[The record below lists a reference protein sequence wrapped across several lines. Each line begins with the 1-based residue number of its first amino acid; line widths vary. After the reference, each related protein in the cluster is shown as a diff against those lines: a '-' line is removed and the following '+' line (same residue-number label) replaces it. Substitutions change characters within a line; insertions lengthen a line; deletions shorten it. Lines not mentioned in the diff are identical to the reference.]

1 MSSRPLYKVFEQRA
15 QGIGHILRDRGIWRM
30 TGFAANEAMHDYQYN
45 NDDGSVTLAFTR
57 KSDGKGRIEFRN
69 VKASGLSEVNF
80 GEETVL
86 KSEFLGS
93 NEEIVDNR
101 TGTGEIEV
109 SFRDL
114 FAKSDEKSKETSK
127 SAGTSVSVT
136 VSASESIEGVA
147 DFEESVTAEAHA
159 EYSESESSTTSTS
172 KEEEGEESTT
182 VPVGKRV
189 RITENR
195 SRADTQQEV
204 TARGDFT
211 FGIAAGKHSG
221 GKFVGGH
228 NGYWDSW
235 SDFCDAVR
243 GEAPDNICLAE
254 SFKHRHPWHN
264 GPVGAE
270 PAELRGEVQRQVRGP
285 RHADLQ
291 SGGILMTVSELIAAL
306 QKRSGNEV
314 VGIATE
320 PGDVKQALALDPELA
335 VVPTPG
341 PTPTLMVVLR
351 PKAGESK

>member
-1 MSSRPLYKVFEQRA
+1 MSSRPLYEVFEHRA
-15 QGIGHILRDRGIWRM
+15 RGIGHILRDRGIWRM
-30 TGFAANEAMHDYQYN
+30 AGFAANEPLHEYQYP
-45 NDDGSVTLAFTR
+45 NDDGSVTLAFVR
-57 KSDGKGRIEFRN
+57 RSDGRARIEFRN
-69 VKASGLSEVNF
+69 VKPAGLSEVNF

-101 TGTGEIEV
+101 DGTGDIEV

-114 FAKSDEKSKETSK
+114 FAKSDEKSKETKK

-147 DFEESVTAEAHA
+147 SFDESITAEAHA

-172 KEEEGEESTT
+172 REEEGEESTV

-221 GKFVGGH
+221 GRFVGRFAKF
-228 NGYWDSW
+228 DSW

-243 GEAPDNICLAE
+243 GEAPDNVCLAE
-254 SFKHRHPWHN
+254 SFKNRHPWH
-264 GPVGAE
+264 
-270 PAELRGEVQRQVRGP
+270 
-285 RHADLQ
+285 ADLWA
-291 SGGILMTVSELIAAL
+291 LNPLNSE
-306 QKRSGNEV
+306 
-314 VGIATE
+314 
-320 PGDVKQALALDPELA
+320 VKYNVKFEGRVMRTYKVEQF
-335 VVPTPG
+335 
-341 PTPTLMVVLR
+341 
-351 PKAGESK
+351 

>member
-15 QGIGHILRDRGIWRM
+15 RGIGHILRDRGIYRM
-30 TGFAANEAMHDYQYN
+30 VGFRADEAMHDYQFN
-45 NDDGSVTLAFTR
+45 NDDGSVTLAFVR
-57 KSDGKGRIEFRN
+57 ESDGRARIEFQN
-69 VKASGLSEVNF
+69 VKPSGLSEVNF

-101 TGTGEIEV
+101 SGTGDIEV

-182 VPVGKRV
+182 VPVGEAGPDHREPVPRRHAAGGDGPGRLHFRDRV
-189 RITENR
+189 REALRRQVPRAPRQDGDREVGLVVRLLRCRARTG
-195 SRADTQQEV
+195 SRQ
-204 TARGDFT
+204 
-211 FGIAAGKHSG
+211 HLP
-221 GKFVGGH
+221 
-228 NGYWDSW
+228 
-235 SDFCDAVR
+235 R
-243 GEAPDNICLAE
+243 GELQAPAPLA
-254 SFKHRHPWHN
+254 R

-270 PAELRGEVQRQVRGP
+270 SAQLRGEIQREVRGP

-291 SGGILMTVSELIAAL
+291 SG
-306 QKRSGNEV
+306 RSS
-314 VGIATE
+314 
-320 PGDVKQALALDPELA
+320 DD
-335 VVPTPG
+335 
-341 PTPTLMVVLR
+341 
-351 PKAGESK
+351 